1 MLGVQL
7 DELTVIEVED
17 DSAAQKGGIKEGDV
31 ILKIDGTK
39 VADRSELSRPSGPAD
54 RRRS

>member
-7 DELTVIEVED
+7 DELTVVEVED
-17 DSAAQKGGIKEGDV
+17 DGAAQKAGIKEGDV

-39 VADRSELSRPSGPAD
+39 IDEPD
-54 RRRS
+54 EH